1 MEKYFPDRLHVGFIP
16 FSLRLFRYTVVGR
29 NRYTHQDSQKDH
41 SDHQLHQGETI
52 PIYRFLNQN
61 FNLLMNLKLKYK
73 KIQLVHNDL
82 NHSNIIIE
90 KNNAKFI
97 DIEDIC
103 YDYLQQAI
111 AHLFFK
117 VTRHSIY
124 NRKISIYNLKKNY
137 LPKIIKMLLNDFKF
151 YKSKFELYQ
160 FCILRILSDI
170 AEIIKLYKFKKDN
183 KYMYDI
189 EKKIHNLFEVYF
201 ILY

>member
-1 MEKYFPDRLHVGFIP
+1 M
-16 FSLRLFRYTVVGR
+16 
-29 NRYTHQDSQKDH
+29 
-41 SDHQLHQGETI
+41 
-52 PIYRFLNQN
+52 
-61 FNLLMNLKLKYK
+61 
-73 KIQLVHNDL
+73 VHNDL

-137 LPKIIKMLLNDFKF
+137 LPKIMAGLLTLDNSGLAAISLANYFK
-151 YKSKFELYQ
+151 
-160 FCILRILSDI
+160 
-170 AEIIKLYKFKKDN
+170 AE
-183 KYMYDI
+183 
-189 EKKIHNLFEVYF
+189 
-201 ILY
+201 